1 MTPGSS
7 GIRQAAVSLRSI
19 VVSGD
24 SLRSVKKSDL
34 RPGDYVCIETRNS
47 RYELRVLGNGKYAV
61 SGGWFDRKGKS
72 PAIMTIAGC
81 TWGGSVIKV
90 DIVAACGLS
99 LEFGNRLITSTI
111 QKVFVLPQASQN

>member
-1 MTPGSS
+1 
-7 GIRQAAVSLRSI
+7 
-19 VVSGD
+19 
-24 SLRSVKKSDL
+24 VKKSDL
-34 RPGDYVCIETRNS
+34 RPGDYVCIQTRNS

-72 PAIMTIAGC
+72 PAIMTVAGC

-111 QKVFVLPQASQN
+111 QKVIVLRQAGQN